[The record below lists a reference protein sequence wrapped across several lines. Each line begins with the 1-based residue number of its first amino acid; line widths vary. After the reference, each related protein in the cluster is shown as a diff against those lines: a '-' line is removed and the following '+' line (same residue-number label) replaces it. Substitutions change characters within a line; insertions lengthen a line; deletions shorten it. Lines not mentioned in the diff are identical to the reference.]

1 MKEFIGH
8 NVTIGTKTMGML
20 SGELL
25 GEDSTKVL
33 LKGKEGIIVR
43 IYKTDIGGYCSSD
56 FEPLDVRSFLVLY
69 CSNIKNGCP
78 GVQYIK
84 EGKGFSQS
92 DLEIFTSPCKSRCR
106 DCIMGS
112 KGELRGLSGEFLS
125 RMISG
130 TRFGEY
136 PMEKTGEDD
145 GKYDTTRDSETNR
158 EASESKGKGRGTIK
172 RKK

>member
-8 NVTIGTKTMGML
+8 DIKVGTRTMGIL
-20 SGELL
+20 SGQLL
-25 GEDSTKVL
+25 GEDATKVL
-33 LKGKEGIIVR
+33 LKGKDGVIVR
-43 IYKTDIGGYCSSD
+43 IFKSDIGGYCSLD

-69 CSNIKNGCP
+69 CQNQKSGCQ
-78 GVQYIK
+78 GVQYVK
-84 EGKGFSQS
+84 EGNGFSQS
-92 DLEIFTSPCKSRCR
+92 DLEIFTSPCESRCR

-136 PMEKTGEDD
+136 PTDKGVEH
-145 GKYDTTRDSETNR
+145 DTTRDSETNR
-158 EASESKGKGRGTIK
+158 EASESKKQGRGTVK
-172 RKK
+172 RKKPIIG